1 MTKQYVVT
9 DPCYILPDDTWNE
22 CIEKAGENDAGWC
35 DRFDEQVQ
43 AALSAFVGSKAWAE
57 RTGFGDWSN
66 VLYGPNIKHD
76 QFCADSGM
84 FSVCEFNDK
93 VKEALKD
100 CPEHCYAVF
109 ETDGDISVEFDDSVS
124 DWHVAEI
131 KSSNGDCW
139 NTEVQ
144 SDTDEDEEW

>member
-1 MTKQYVVT
+1 MSKYVIT
-9 DPCYILPDDTWNE
+9 DPCYILPDDVWSE
-22 CIEKAGENDAGWC
+22 CIEKAGENDTGWC

-66 VLYGPNIKHD
+66 VVFGPNVIQDH
-76 QFCADSGM
+76 FCADSGM

-109 ETDGDISVEFDDSVS
+109 ETEGTISVEFDNSES
-124 DWHVAEI
+124 DWHVAKI
-131 KSSNGDCW
+131 KSSNGDSWETDLPC
-139 NTEVQ
+139 
-144 SDTDEDEEW
+144 DDEDEEW

>member
-1 MTKQYVVT
+1 MAKQYVVT
-9 DPCYILPDDTWNE
+9 DPCYILPDDVWNE

-35 DRFDEQVQ
+35 DRFDEQV
-43 AALSAFVGSKAWAE
+43 AFVGSKAWAE

-109 ETDGDISVEFDDSVS
+109 ETEGTISVEFDNSES
-124 DWHVAEI
+124 DWHVAKI
-131 KSSNGDCW
+131 KSSNGDSWETDLPC
-139 NTEVQ
+139 
-144 SDTDEDEEW
+144 DDEDEE